1 MVGNVHLTTHR
12 LLFHAPLPP
21 DEAFVRK
28 YTSTGEPGEIP
39 AFDQPVK
46 STDLLHSGP
55 VTWHRSGPLVSA
67 QRVWLE
73 LSAEMLSTYPSAD
86 DVGRTRPLKSILREY
101 PSALCRAGTVKRL
114 WRSNTSESEQTKKDS
129 ADP

>member
-1 MVGNVHLTTHR
+1 MVGNLNLTTHR

-28 YTSTGEPGEIP
+28 YTDADAQTGQVPEFNHAISNS
-39 AFDQPVK
+39 DII
-46 STDLLHSGP
+46 HSGP
-55 VTWHRSGPLVSA
+55 VTWHRPGTLVSA

-86 DVGRTRPLKSILREY
+86 DVGRTRPLKSILCE
-101 PSALCRAGTVKRL
+101 SAIFLHHTLHLQANRKQK
-114 WRSNTSESEQTKKDS
+114 NTLS
-129 ADP
+129 